1 TASVPSAGESC
12 LVRILS
18 ASVPASMRQISFA
31 AAAAAAGVAV
41 VPIAP
46 PTAAAAPAA
55 TMNSR
60 RDTSCPALHFSV
72 IGFPPHRGFA
82 AKPTEQNADPLF
94 RIQRDSV
101 WDFLTGG
108 TLI

>member
-1 TASVPSAGESC
+1 SVTSVGDSC

-18 ASVPASMRQISFA
+18 ARVTASMRQISFA
-31 AAAAAAGVAV
+31 ATAAAAGLAA

-82 AKPTEQNADPLF
+82 AKPIEHNADLLF
-94 RIQRDSV
+94 RIQRSSV